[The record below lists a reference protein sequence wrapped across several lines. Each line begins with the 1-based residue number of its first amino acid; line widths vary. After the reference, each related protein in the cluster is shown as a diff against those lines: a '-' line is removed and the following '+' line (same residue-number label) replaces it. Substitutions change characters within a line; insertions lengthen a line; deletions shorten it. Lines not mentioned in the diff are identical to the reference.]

1 VAIEPQLAVLPP
13 LQAMLHGLIR
23 VRIFEFKADPTL
35 VLPDLAAMV
44 AEGKNDLWFSVPG
57 MAGGF
62 QIRLVKNSN
71 DETMI
76 LAESGSRIWDGHMR
90 HKITLFE
97 IRSEPYDYM
106 AEPLFDEWVA
116 SQLSA

>member
-1 VAIEPQLAVLPP
+1 MTKETRHNSEFRAADPVAIEPQLAVLPP

-62 QIRLVKNSN
+62 QIRQQINC
-71 DETMI
+71 
-76 LAESGSRIWDGHMR
+76 GS
-90 HKITLFE
+90 KVF
-97 IRSEPYDYM
+97 
-106 AEPLFDEWVA
+106 V
-116 SQLSA
+116 